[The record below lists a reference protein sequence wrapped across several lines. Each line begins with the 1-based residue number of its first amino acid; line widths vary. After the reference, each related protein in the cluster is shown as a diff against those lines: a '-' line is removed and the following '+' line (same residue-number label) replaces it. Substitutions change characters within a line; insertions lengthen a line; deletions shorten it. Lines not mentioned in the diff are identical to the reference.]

1 VTITASYDDGED
13 VATAGDGFAVE
24 HGELLAAIRAIA
36 DPATRRAVFI
46 LFVLSVLHGRVG
58 R

>member
-1 VTITASYDDGED
+1 MTVTSSFDDGED
-13 VATAGDGFAVE
+13 VATPADGFIVE
-24 HGELLAAIRAIA
+24 HAETLAAIRAID
-36 DPATRRAVFI
+36 DPPTRRAVFI